1 LAPLGGSAFDCAVS
15 AKGADTVRT
24 VGAERGIECAVD
36 SATESTN
43 ATVAAVIVAMPAVRQ
58 ERTETFNGLRL
69 RCSAPFLLLVNFG
82 GVKATMGSWRAPVS
96 SPWD

>member
-1 LAPLGGSAFDCAVS
+1 
-15 AKGADTVRT
+15 
-24 VGAERGIECAVD
+24 
-36 SATESTN
+36 
-43 ATVAAVIVAMPAVRQ
+43 VIVAMPAVRQ
-58 ERTETFNGLRL
+58 ERTETFKGLRL